1 MFRNVRRLESFR
13 LLCKPLAVDLQL
25 YSHTTLPM
33 KRFLLVLRW
42 SLLTILVLAVGTLVV
57 AWFIDFRQTDEELLA
72 EFRGQRIQPTV
83 HYYHVKLG
91 NEPART
97 IRFMETPALPGD
109 SALPVVLFVHGA
121 PSSLSFFNE
130 FFKDTSLL
138 SRAQLVAVDRP
149 GYGYSDFGRVETS
162 VVKQAKFLQPLI
174 DRYKNAPYLMV
185 VGSSYGGSV
194 SARLAMNNPGAVNHV
209 VFVSSALGPGLE
221 RTYPISH
228 WVDTPLLRWGIPPLL
243 RLANDEKLS
252 HRKAL
257 EAILPD
263 WPKIKATITMLHG
276 QRDELVY
283 PTNVSFAQ
291 QHLVNARVKQFL
303 LPENRHDIVFNKR
316 EYMTDILLEILMHRV
331 KSQEG
336 KPKDMA
342 LKDKKVAK
350 GLYSSVMMP

>member
-1 MFRNVRRLESFR
+1 MASPSYCLPLESFLSFR
-13 LLCKPLAVDLQL
+13 KPLAANLQL
-25 YSHTTLPM
+25 YLHTTFCM
-33 KRFLLVLRW
+33 KRFWLVLRW
-42 SLLTILVLAVGTLVV
+42 SLLVIVVLAIGTLLA
-57 AWFIDFRQTDEELLA
+57 AWFIDSRQTDQELVD
-72 EFRGQRIQPTV
+72 EFKGQRIRPTV
-83 HYYHVKLG
+83 HHYQIKDG
-91 NEPART
+91 SEQPRT

-138 SRAQLVAVDRP
+138 NRAQLVAVDRP
-149 GYGYSDFGRVETS
+149 GYGYSDYGRVETS
-162 VVKQAKFLQPLI
+162 VVQQAKFLQPLI
-174 DRYKNAPYLMV
+174 DRYRNAPYLMV

-194 SARLAMNNPGAVNHV
+194 SARLAMNNPDEVNHV

-243 RLANDEKLS
+243 RLANDEKLA
-252 HRKAL
+252 HREAL

-263 WPKIKATITMLHG
+263 WPKIRANITMLHG

-291 QHLVNARVKQFL
+291 QHLINAQVKQFL

-316 EYMTDILLEILMHRV
+316 EYMTEILLNILSHYNV
-331 KSQEG
+331 KDTA
-336 KPKDMA
+336 KPQPIA
-342 LKDKKVAK
+342 LKKAAK
-350 GLYSSVMMP
+350 GLYSSVLIH